1 MARKVRSSLQ
11 KNASVLD
18 PSVKEGARGV
28 MELQEFLDY
37 MSAGY
42 REAVEKEKK
51 KVRRKFS
58 RGAR

>member
-1 MARKVRSSLQ
+1 
-11 KNASVLD
+11 
-18 PSVKEGARGV
+18 